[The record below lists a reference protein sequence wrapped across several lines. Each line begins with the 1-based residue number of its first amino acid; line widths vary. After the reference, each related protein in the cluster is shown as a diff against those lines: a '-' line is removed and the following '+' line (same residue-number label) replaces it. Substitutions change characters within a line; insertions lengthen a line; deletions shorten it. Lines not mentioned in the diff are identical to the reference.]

1 MIPLPNRAERRA
13 AWVIL
18 ILTFAAYAYFFP
30 GADWNSMSHFATIR
44 SLAERGTADISP
56 FTSLTG
62 DFTVAPGGVYS
73 NKPPGLALLGTPIY
87 FVLMKLERWHGMDID
102 AKPVWIGNLHVL
114 AALLSALPAAILN
127 VQLFYAMRREGA
139 GIRAAMRREGAGIRA
154 AMLLAGAFAFGSLS
168 WPYSGTLMSH
178 MLCASLVFAVWYLL
192 SGATIT
198 SRQSVISGMLIGL
211 ACLCDLLI
219 FPIAAI
225 FMFYLVVVKR
235 SWRQWLMFIAGPT
248 CALLLILLYNRLAH
262 GGALQSGAFHPAA
275 SFSAPGLLLGQF
287 SSPRWR
293 RIWWITFHPMRGL
306 FICCPIFLFCVA
318 ALFVVRRPM
327 RMRGN
332 RILIL
337 LILMVYVAF
346 YLTFFGWTGGWGVG
360 LRYMIPVL
368 ALLWLFALA
377 PAQRFPKSA
386 AGFAAWSIFN
396 MLAITSVQVLFPAPN
411 SGPAT
416 DADPVYTCR
425 THLLWGELNQSPDS
439 HNLAS
444 LVGVAGLWQLIPIFA
459 ILLVYLGYALLMRPH
474 SRVSL
479 TDNS

>member
-1 MIPLPNRAERRA
+1 MVPQSNRAERRA

-18 ILTFAAYAYFFP
+18 ILTFLAYAYFFP
-30 GADWNSMSHFATIR
+30 GADWNSVSHFATIR
-44 SLAERGTADISP
+44 SLAEHGTANISP

-62 DFTVAPGGVYS
+62 DFTVAPSGVYS

-87 FVLMKLERWHGMDID
+87 FVLVKLERWHGMNID
-102 AKPVWIGNLHVL
+102 AKAVWIGNLHVL

-139 GIRAAMRREGAGIRA
+139 TLRA
-154 AMLLAGAFAFGSLS
+154 AMLLAGGFAFGSLS

-192 SGATIT
+192 SGETIT
-198 SRQSVISGMLIGL
+198 SRQSVIAGTLIGL
-211 ACLCDLLI
+211 ACLCDLLM
-219 FPIAAI
+219 FPIAGI
-225 FMFYLVVVKR
+225 FVFYVIVNTR
-235 SWRQWLMFIAGPT
+235 SWRQGLIFVAGPG

-262 GGALQSGAFHPAA
+262 GSALQNGAFHAPA
-275 SFSAPGLLLGQF
+275 SFSAPGLFLGQF
-287 SSPRWR
+287 SWPQWR
-293 RIWWITFHPMRGL
+293 RLWWITFHPMRGL
-306 FICCPIFLFCVA
+306 FICCPIFLFCFA
-318 ALFVVRRPM
+318 PLLIVRRPI

-337 LILMVYVAF
+337 TILAVYLAF
-346 YLTFFGWTGGWGVG
+346 YLTFFGWIGGWGVG

-368 ALLWLFALA
+368 ALLWMFALA
-377 PAQRFPKSA
+377 PAQRFPKSCF
-386 AGFAAWSIFN
+386 GFAAWSIFN
-396 MLAITSVQVLFPAPN
+396 MLAITSVQMLFPAPN
-411 SGPAT
+411 SGPAI

-444 LVGVAGLWQLIPIFA
+444 LFGVNGIWQLSPIFA
-459 ILLVYLGYALLMRPH
+459 IFAVYFAYALWVAKANAH
-474 SRVSL
+474 AE
-479 TDNS
+479 